1 MSYLK
6 KKHLEFRIYRIFE
19 ILVSLTILIIF
30 SLFFLIITFLIKYKD
45 KGTILHW
52 SKRIG
57 LNNKIFYMPKFRTMS
72 YNTPNLAT
80 HLLKNP
86 DDYITPVGK
95 FLRKTSLDELPQLYS
110 ILLGDMTFVGPRP
123 ALFNQYDLIRE
134 RSKLGIQ
141 MLKPGITGYAQING
155 RDDISIKK
163 KIEYDYFYLNNKST
177 IFDLKI
183 IILTFT
189 SIIKR
194 KNISH

>member
-6 KKHLEFRIYRIFE
+6 KKYLEFRIYRIFE